1 MVNSGELKS
10 TWYRAR
16 GFGPEN
22 QGVSGRRIGDSDLNT
37 KQFDHAKG
45 GGPGGA

>member
-1 MVNSGELKS
+1 MYV
-10 TWYRAR
+10 R
-16 GFGPEN
+16 GIVPEGSAPRITEN
-22 QGVSGRRIGDSDLNT
+22 QGASGRGIGDSDLNT